1 MSENQ
6 KAANPQAQ
14 ADDTPEQIQVRL
26 EKRKKLLEKGVEAYP
41 VELPITTTIPEIREK
56 FEGIEAG
63 AELTE
68 ERVGVAG
75 RVMLSRT
82 GGKIC
87 FATIQDGAGTRIQV
101 ILSLA
106 NVGEEALA
114 DYKQFVDLGDHL
126 FVEGYIGASRR
137 GELLRVCYVLADCF
151 EGYPPAPQGVQECRG

>member
-87 FATIQDGAGTRIQV
+87 
-101 ILSLA
+101 
-106 NVGEEALA
+106 
-114 DYKQFVDLGDHL
+114 L
-126 FVEGYIGASRR
+126 FT
-137 GELLRVCYVLADCF
+137 
-151 EGYPPAPQGVQECRG
+151 